1 MKTPR
6 KQSKS
11 SISNFSALLTP
22 AELQQSEQQYSVEI
36 SNRFIAL
43 DGNISS
49 ASIQSG
55 YDNYQN
61 RRQSQLSVL
70 PKRKRQRERERER
83 ERERKRERERALTV
97 LAKALTV
104 LCLDKKKPAESLETI
119 EMITITYHTVKLQ

>member
-1 MKTPR
+1 M
-6 KQSKS
+6 
-11 SISNFSALLTP
+11 NFSEP
-22 AELQQSEQQYSVEI
+22 EQQCSVEI
-36 SNRFIAL
+36 STRFAAL
-43 DGNISS
+43 DENISS

-55 YDNYQN
+55 YDNYRN

-83 ERERKRERERALTV
+83 EKERERALTV

-104 LCLDKKKPAESLETI
+104 LCLDKKKPVESLETI

>member
-11 SISNFSALLTP
+11 SISNISVLRTP
-22 AELQQSEQQYSVEI
+22 AELQQPEQQYSVEI
-36 SNRFIAL
+36 SDRFAAL
-43 DGNISS
+43 DENISS

-55 YDNYQN
+55 YGNYRN

-70 PKRKRQRERERER
+70 PKRKCQRGRE
-83 ERERKRERERALTV
+83 KERERALTV